1 MKSTTSA
8 QKVNEVKA
16 PTTILEKA
24 ELGEVK
30 IHENVVAQLVRRAVL
45 EIEGVSRLAGSTL
58 VDDIATLVGSRR
70 MQSRAVSV
78 ILGDEGKVE
87 IEVKLILKF
96 GFHIPETAEQ
106 VQTAVV
112 ELVENT
118 TGMSVTKV
126 DVLVQEI
133 EDEVTEDEE
142 NTVEADNAATP
153 AMPLN

>member
-1 MKSTTSA
+1 MKSTTST
-8 QKVNEVKA
+8 QKINDTKN
-16 PTTILEKA
+16 PTTVLEKA

-45 EIEGVSRLAGSTL
+45 GVEGVSRLAGSTL

-78 ILGDEGKVE
+78 ILGDEGRVE

-96 GFHIPETAEQ
+96 GYHIPETAEQ
-106 VQTAVV
+106 VQTAIV
-112 ELVENT
+112 ELVEST

-126 DVLVQEI
+126 DVLIHEI
-133 EDEVTEDEE
+133 EDEETEVNGDAED
-142 NTVEADNAATP
+142 ADAAIAP

>member
-1 MKSTTSA
+1 MKSTTST
-8 QKVNEVKA
+8 QKINDTKN
-16 PTTILEKA
+16 PTTVLEKA

-45 EIEGVSRLAGSTL
+45 GVEGVSRLAGSTL

-78 ILGDEGKVE
+78 ILGDEGRVE

-96 GFHIPETAEQ
+96 GYHIPETAEQ
-106 VQTAVV
+106 VQTAIV
-112 ELVENT
+112 ELVEST

-126 DVLVQEI
+126 DVLVHEI
-133 EDEVTEDEE
+133 EDEETEDNGDAED
-142 NTVEADNAATP
+142 ADAAIAP
-153 AMPLN
+153 AMTLN

>member
-106 VQTAVV
+106 VQTAIV

-118 TGMSVTKV
+118 TGMSVTNV

-142 NTVEADNAATP
+142 NAVEADNAATP

>member
-142 NTVEADNAATP
+142 NAVEADNAATP

>member
-1 MKSTTSA
+1 MKSTTST
-8 QKVNEVKA
+8 QKINDTKT
-16 PTTILEKA
+16 PTTVLEKA

-30 IHENVVAQLVRRAVL
+30 IHENVVAQLVPRAVL
-45 EIEGVSRLAGSTL
+45 GVEGVSRLAGSTL

-78 ILGDEGKVE
+78 ILGDEGRVE

-96 GFHIPETAEQ
+96 GYHIPETAEQ
-106 VQTAVV
+106 VQTAIV
-112 ELVENT
+112 ELVEST

-126 DVLVQEI
+126 DVLIHEI
-133 EDEVTEDEE
+133 EDEETEDNGDAED
-142 NTVEADNAATP
+142 ADAAISP

>member
-30 IHENVVAQLVRRAVL
+30 IHENVVAQLVKRAVL

-142 NTVEADNAATP
+142 NAVEADNAATP

>member
-106 VQTAVV
+106 VQTAIV

-142 NTVEADNAATP
+142 NAVEADNAATP